1 MEDKR
6 NFITKRE
13 LDALYDK
20 TLWLMSEKFFGEKKN
35 VWDDVLPAAAEILS
49 SEDFDNNAWILL
61 QDWENEIKMG
71 LPSKSI
77 DDMSEEEIKKYS
89 KENQPI
95 VEVFKRSVKL
105 YILFS
110 FFCTTGSSKWDVEM
124 TPQEKVKCR
133 IKKYIKKIAVLSESI
148 LSNKQMISEIERCCG
163 VCQDNAI
170 GKDYPVYD
178 VERFWNISLEGLC
191 DETTKITMDNGN
203 SDILVMKE
211 LLKEK
216 DEEIERLKKELSE
229 KEQTIKELKENN
241 LDSIEFCPDI
251 EQLPC
256 EKPRLSVRV
265 FVLHELLRNYGCDKY
280 NKRAIALFAMLLL
293 GLDGARALASKNT
306 VLPKKGES
314 FILEDNDYGKE
325 IKLFNAVL
333 KFGLNVDDKHLFK
346 TKQESV
352 DRVCQARIEDYDNLI
367 SRYINPNKNNR

>member
-1 MEDKR
+1 MEETR

-20 TLWLMSEKFFGEKKN
+20 TLWLMSEKFFGVKKN

-49 SEDFDNNAWILL
+49 SEDFDNNAWILH

-314 FILEDNDYGKE
+314 YILEDNDYGKE

>member
-13 LDALYDK
+13 LDAIYYD
-20 TLWLMSEKFFGEKKN
+20 TLALMSEKFFGDKKKI
-35 VWDDVLPAAAEILS
+35 WDDVLPAAAEILS

>member
-1 MEDKR
+1 MEETR

-20 TLWLMSEKFFGEKKN
+20 TLWLMSEKFFGVKKN

-124 TPQEKVKCR
+124 TPQEKVKYR
-133 IKKYIKKIAVLSESI
+133 IKEYIQKIAVLSESI

-314 FILEDNDYGKE
+314 YILEDNDYGKE

>member
-35 VWDDVLPAAAEILS
+35 VWEDVLPAAAEILS

-105 YILFS
+105 YVLFS
-110 FFCTTGSSKWDVEM
+110 FFCTTDSSKWDVEM

-133 IKKYIKKIAVLSESI
+133 IKIYIKKIAVLSESI

-229 KEQTIKELKENN
+229 KEQTIKELMENSQ
-241 LDSIEFCPDI
+241 DSIEFYPDI
-251 EQLPC
+251 EQLPS
-256 EKPRLSVRV
+256 EKPCLSVRV

-293 GLDGARALASKNT
+293 GLDGARALASKNN
-306 VLPKKGES
+306 VLPNKGES
-314 FILEDNDYGKE
+314 FILEDNYHGKE

-352 DRVCQARIEDYDNLI
+352 DRVCQAKKEDYNNLI

>member
-367 SRYINPNKNNR
+367 SRYINKNNR

>member
-216 DEEIERLKKELSE
+216 DEEIEHLKKELSE

>member
-49 SEDFDNNAWILL
+49 SDDFDNNAWILL

>member
-1 MEDKR
+1 MEETR

-20 TLWLMSEKFFGEKKN
+20 TLWLMSEKFFGVKKN

-61 QDWENEIKMG
+61 QDWENEIKMR

-105 YILFS
+105 YVLFS
-110 FFCTTGSSKWDVEM
+110 FFCTTDSSKWDVEM

-229 KEQTIKELKENN
+229 KEQTIKELMENSQ
-241 LDSIEFCPDI
+241 DSIEFYPDI

>member
-1 MEDKR
+1 MEEIR

-20 TLWLMSEKFFGEKKN
+20 TLWLMSEKFFGVKKN

-77 DDMSEEEIKKYS
+77 DDMSEKEIKKYS

-105 YILFS
+105 YVLFS
-110 FFCTTGSSKWDVEM
+110 FFCTTDSSKWDVEM

-229 KEQTIKELKENN
+229 KEQTIKELMENSQ
-241 LDSIEFCPDI
+241 DSIEFYPDI
-251 EQLPC
+251 EQLPS
-256 EKPRLSVRV
+256 EKPCLSVRV

-306 VLPKKGES
+306 VLPNKGES
-314 FILEDNDYGKE
+314 FILEDKYYGEK
-325 IKLFNAVL
+325 IKQFNAIL
-333 KFGLNVDDKHLFK
+333 KFGFSADNQYLFK
-346 TKQESV
+346 TKQEGV
-352 DRVCQARIEDYDNLI
+352 NRVCQAKKEDYDNLI
-367 SRYINPNKNNR
+367 SRYINKNNR

>member
-1 MEDKR
+1 
-6 NFITKRE
+6 
-13 LDALYDK
+13 
-20 TLWLMSEKFFGEKKN
+20 
-35 VWDDVLPAAAEILS
+35 
-49 SEDFDNNAWILL
+49 
-61 QDWENEIKMG
+61 
-71 LPSKSI
+71 
-77 DDMSEEEIKKYS
+77 
-89 KENQPI
+89 
-95 VEVFKRSVKL
+95 
-105 YILFS
+105 
-110 FFCTTGSSKWDVEM
+110 
-124 TPQEKVKCR
+124 
-133 IKKYIKKIAVLSESI
+133 
-148 LSNKQMISEIERCCG
+148 MISEIERCCG